1 MKKKCFSCRKHRFL
15 VSSATRAPT
24 VSLGRYGLRRCRKAA
39 AQCASHTPR
48 KVQDLVSHSQVEDSG
63 GADAFLCSLVSCVFS
78 SGMLMETA
86 KLPPHNAMLG
96 WAAGQLRVVSLGG
109 VAQCGLLRPRA
120 SHQSPHGSHG
130 VEEAAL
136 HGPRAGS
143 AQHSELTPPPAP
155 RWRLGNI
162 EGKKHGGG
170 KKGNEKEKET

>member
-1 MKKKCFSCRKHRFL
+1 M
-15 VSSATRAPT
+15 APT
-24 VSLGRYGLRRCRKAA
+24 R
-39 AQCASHTPR
+39 
-48 KVQDLVSHSQVEDSG
+48 
-63 GADAFLCSLVSCVFS
+63 
-78 SGMLMETA
+78 
-86 KLPPHNAMLG
+86 
-96 WAAGQLRVVSLGG
+96 
-109 VAQCGLLRPRA
+109 
-120 SHQSPHGSHG
+120 